1 MLLDKSIS
9 QLAKLLRSKKIS
21 SVDLVTE
28 AYKRISNINPQLN
41 SFITLRNRA
50 EVLQEARKADENI
63 DQATSLLHG
72 IPYSLKDAYVNQE
85 TQTTCGSQMLDGFK
99 SPYAATVQKK
109 LKDARAILIGKN
121 NLDAWGHGGSTE
133 NTDYGVGKNPWNTT
147 RIPGGSSGG
156 SAAAISSRMI
166 SFSIG
171 EDTGGS
177 IRNPSSMCNT
187 SGLKVSYGRVSRYG
201 TISYASSL
209 DSVGPMAKSVEDLAL
224 VLKNIVGQDHLDA
237 TSSNNKNTNYLTNL
251 NKKAT
256 KTIGLPK
263 EFFDEGLDPKVKKI
277 ILKAVK
283 EYENAGHKIIEVSI
297 PLIKYGVSIY
307 YLTGLS
313 ETSSNMAR
321 YDGVRYGYNRQLLSD
336 ETKRRIMLGSYAL
349 SAGYA
354 DELYKKAQ
362 QARTKLIEEFN
373 KSFKKCDVLLAPVT
387 PSIPA
392 KIGELINDPLKS
404 FLEDLYTGPINVAG
418 LTSLSVPAGFTKD
431 NLPVGL
437 QLIGKRFHEAELL
450 QLGHAY
456 QQLTDWHLKKPPILK
471 EEND

>member
-9 QLAKLLRSKKIS
+9 QLAKLLRSKKVS

-28 AYKRISNINPQLN
+28 AYDRIADLNPQLN
-41 SFITLRNRA
+41 SFISLRDKE
-50 EVLQEARKADENI
+50 EVIKEAKKADEGI

-72 IPYSLKDAYVNQE
+72 IPYSLKDAYVNKE
-85 TQTTCGSQMLDGFK
+85 TQTTCGSQVLDGFN
-99 SPYAATVQKK
+99 SPYEATVQKK
-109 LKDARAILIGKN
+109 LKDSGAILIGKN
-121 NLDAWGHGGSTE
+121 NLDAWGHGGSTG
-133 NTDYGVGKNPWNTT
+133 NTDYKVGKNPWDIT
-147 RIPGGSSGG
+147 RTPGGSSGG

-224 VLKNIVGQDHLDA
+224 VLKNIIGKDKLDA
-237 TSSNNKNTNYLTNL
+237 TSSNNNDTDYLTDL
-251 NKKAT
+251 NKKVS

-263 EFFDEGLDPKVKKI
+263 EFFDEGLDPKVKEI

-283 EYENAGHKIIEVSI
+283 KYEDAGHKVVEVSI

-321 YDGVRYGYNRQLLSD
+321 YDGVRYGHSRQLLSD

-362 QARTKLIEEFN
+362 QARTKLIEEFT
-373 KSFKKCDVLLAPVT
+373 KAFKECDVLLAPVT

-418 LTSLSVPAGFTKD
+418 LTSLSIPAGFTQDK
-431 NLPVGL
+431 LPVGM

-456 QQLTDWHLKKPPILK
+456 QQLTNWHLEKPSIIQ
-471 EEND
+471 

>member
-9 QLAKLLRSKKIS
+9 QLAKLLKDKKIS
-21 SVDLVTE
+21 VVDLVTE
-28 AYKRISNINPQLN
+28 AYQRSEKLNSQLN
-41 SFITLRNRA
+41 SFITLRDKN
-50 EVLQEARKADENI
+50 EVIKDAQEADQKI
-63 DQATSLLHG
+63 DQATNPLYG

-85 TQTTCGSQMLDGFK
+85 TRTTCGSKVLDKFN
-99 SPYAATVQKK
+99 SPYEATVQKQ
-109 LKDARAILIGKN
+109 LKEAGAILIGKN

-133 NTDYGVGKNPWNTT
+133 NTDYKVGKNPWDLT

-156 SAAAISSRMI
+156 CAAAISSQMV
-166 SFSIG
+166 SFAIG

-201 TISYASSL
+201 AIAYASSL

-224 VLKNIVGQDHLDA
+224 VLESIVGQDKFDA
-237 TSSNNKNTNYLTNL
+237 TSSKNKNFDYLKKL
-251 NKKAT
+251 NEKT
-256 KTIGLPK
+256 TLTIGLPQ
-263 EFFDEGLDPKVKKI
+263 EFFGEGLDLQVKEI
-277 ILKAVK
+277 ILKAAK
-283 EYENAGHKIIEVSI
+283 EYEAAGHKIVKVNI
-297 PLIKYGVSIY
+297 PLMKYGVSIY
-307 YLTGLS
+307 YLTSLS

-321 YDGVRYGYNRQLLSD
+321 YDGVRFGNSRQLLSD

-373 KSFKKCDVLLAPVT
+373 QAFEVCDVLLCPVT

-404 FLEDLYTGPINVAG
+404 FLEDLYTGPVNVAG
-418 LTSLSVPAGFTKD
+418 LPSLSLPAGFTTS
-431 NLPVGL
+431 NLPIGM

-450 QLGHAY
+450 QMGHKY
-456 QQLTDWHLKKPPILK
+456 QQLTNWHLQKPPIL
-471 EEND
+471 NHD

>member
-9 QLAKLLRSKKIS
+9 QLAKLLRSKKVS

-28 AYKRISNINPQLN
+28 AYDRIADLNPQLN
-41 SFITLRNRA
+41 SFISLRDKE
-50 EVLQEARKADENI
+50 EVIKEAKKADEGI

-72 IPYSLKDAYVNQE
+72 IPYSLKDAYVNKE
-85 TQTTCGSQMLDGFK
+85 TQTTCGSQVLDGFN
-99 SPYAATVQKK
+99 SPYEATVQKK
-109 LKDARAILIGKN
+109 LKDSGAILIGKN

-133 NTDYGVGKNPWNTT
+133 NTDYKVGKNPWDIT

-224 VLKNIVGQDHLDA
+224 VLKNIIGKDKLDA
-237 TSSNNKNTNYLTNL
+237 TSSNNNDTDYLTDL
-251 NKKAT
+251 NKKVS

-263 EFFDEGLDPKVKKI
+263 EFFDEGLDPKVKEI

-283 EYENAGHKIIEVSI
+283 KYEDAGHKVVEVSI

-321 YDGVRYGYNRQLLSD
+321 YDGVRYGHSRQLLSD

-362 QARTKLIEEFN
+362 QARTKLIEEFT
-373 KSFKKCDVLLAPVT
+373 KAFKECDVLLAPVT

-418 LTSLSVPAGFTKD
+418 LTSLSIPAGFTQDK
-431 NLPVGL
+431 LPVGM

-456 QQLTDWHLKKPPILK
+456 QQLTNWHLEKPSIIQ
-471 EEND
+471 